1 MLIALAAAAP
11 PPVSQCQTLPSPTPS
26 ASAPASASASASAAD
41 SASASA
47 SASSSGSSSP
57 SAAAASAS
65 TSAVQLCVSV
75 QAEQGSFQAGQ
86 AALYLVQV
94 WVQGGQAAGV
104 MVSVASDPAGAY
116 FSQFCPSGNGRA
128 SCAIGAMGT
137 ATDPAEFRME
147 AATDVLGNGVGQ
159 AKLSVTAVADTS
171 PAMTVD
177 PYVSQSV
184 QVVAAPGKPTPTPA
198 KPSAKR
204 TPGNPAST
212 PASVPPAVVPVPTVG
227 SLPSLA
233 PVPVPGVSDVG
244 SPSPQSVASALPVV
258 TAAPPATPQLASPPA
273 SEGLSPAA
281 ALSTEALGS
290 AVDAVSGTRH
300 VSALEQTLAW
310 VLVLFGLALV
320 LFLGST
326 RFLSRR
332 KGKRSRP
339 KRPAGPALAATPAV
353 AAASADAAAKPADA
367 VVPPPAVGSPAVKEA
382 SASEDPVDATVTA
395 PLTKVALKVP
405 APVVEP
411 VEDRWHSLP
420 GEYLG

>member
-1 MLIALAAAAP
+1 MLIALAAAVP

-41 SASASA
+41 SASAST
-47 SASSSGSSSP
+47 SASSSDSSSP
-57 SAAAASAS
+57 SAPAASAS

-137 ATDPAEFRME
+137 ATDPAQFRME
-147 AATDVLGNGVGQ
+147 AATNVLGNGVRQ

-171 PAMTVD
+171 PAMTVA

-184 QVVAAPGKPTPTPA
+184 QVVAAPAKPTPKPSV

-244 SPSPQSVASALPVV
+244 SSPSPQSVASALPVV

-290 AVDAVSGTRH
+290 AVDTVSGTRH

-339 KRPAGPALAATPAV
+339 KRPAGPALAA
-353 AAASADAAAKPADA
+353 KPADA
-367 VVPPPAVGSPAVKEA
+367 VVPPAVGSPAVEEA
-382 SASEDPVDATVTA
+382 PAGEDPVDATATA